1 MISLSENLLETI
13 KNYAKD
19 EKLVLKWG
27 QTLEQL
33 KVFDDEL
40 IEIKEQLNNTL
51 KDGKLKDIDKI
62 EQRSFTFKFKQT
74 NKAFLY
80 YLILNIKLYKF
91 SI

>member
-19 EKLVLKWG
+19 EKLVLKWS

-40 IEIKEQLNNTL
+40 NEIKDQLKNTL
-51 KDGKLKDIDKI
+51 KDVNLKDLDKI
-62 EQRSFTFKFKQT
+62 EQRSFALKFKII
-74 NKAFLY
+74 NKIFLY
-80 YLILNIKLYKF
+80 Y
-91 SI
+91 

>member
-13 KNYAKD
+13 KNYAKE
-19 EKLVLKWG
+19 EKLVLKWS

-40 IEIKEQLNNTL
+40 IEIKDQLNNTL
-51 KDGKLKDIDKI
+51 KDGKLKDIDKL
-62 EQRSFTFKFKQT
+62 EQRSFTLKFKII

-80 YLILNIKLYKF
+80 YLILNIK
-91 SI
+91 

>member
-19 EKLVLKWG
+19 EKLVLKWS

-40 IEIKEQLNNTL
+40 IEIKDQIKNTL
-51 KDGKLKDIDKI
+51 KDGKLKDLDKI
-62 EQRSFTFKFKQT
+62 EQRSFTLKVKQ
-74 NKAFLY
+74 
-80 YLILNIKLYKF
+80 IK
-91 SI
+91 

>member
-19 EKLVLKWG
+19 EKLLLKWS

-33 KVFDDEL
+33 KMFDDEL
-40 IEIKEQLNNTL
+40 IEIKDQLKSIL

-62 EQRSFTFKFKQT
+62 EQRSFYLKFKI
-74 NKAFLY
+74 
-80 YLILNIKLYKF
+80 LIKYFYI
-91 SI
+91 I